1 MFEYDTQSAFDLKE
15 HKRQDR
21 AGVSIYDISYASP
34 RGGHVSALL
43 LVPARDTL
51 HAGLLFMH
59 PSGADRY
66 AFLEEAN
73 VFCQGGAVALLID
86 APHARSPQRLFFS
99 FTEQDRDDFIQVV
112 VDLQRGVDLLI
123 VQPNIDA
130 SRIGYVGFS
139 YGATVGAMLAGV
151 EKRIKAYILW
161 GGGARLTNS
170 LRARGKAIPK
180 AKLEAY
186 LEMMT
191 ALDSIYHISHA
202 APSALF
208 FQNGRGD
215 KNVPEH
221 EALALHQAATEP
233 KWVAWYNAGH
243 ALNVQACLD
252 RYDWLCEQLN
262 LDALSPALIKELG
275 KFKLK
280 QMRRP
285 NRPNGK

>member
-1 MFEYDTQSAFDLKE
+1 MFKYDTQSALDLKE
-15 HKRQDR
+15 HERQDR
-21 AGVSIYDISYASP
+21 DGVSIYDISYASP
-34 RGGHVSALL
+34 RGGCVSALL

-86 APHARSPQRLFFS
+86 APHARPPQQPFLS
-99 FTEQDRDDFIQVV
+99 FTARDHDDLIQAV

-161 GGGARLTNS
+161 GGGARLTNF
-170 LRARGKAIPK
+170 LRGRGKAIPK

-191 ALDSIYHISHA
+191 ALDSIYHVSHA

-208 FQNGRGD
+208 FQNGRSD
-215 KNVPEH
+215 KNVAEH
-221 EALALHQAATEP
+221 EALALHQAATDP
-233 KWVAWYNAGH
+233 KRIAWYNAGH
-243 ALNVQACLD
+243 ALNGEACRD
-252 RYDWLCEQLN
+252 RYDWLGEQLH
-262 LDALSPALIKELG
+262 LDPLSSTLMKQLG
-275 KFKLK
+275 RFKLK
-280 QMRRP
+280 QMARP
-285 NRPNGK
+285 KGR